1 MVQGCYTRTRASVLR
16 YLYRPLIRQTDGEH
30 MHFPHIFIFS
40 ELTYLFYIL
49 LVIGN
54 IFTRVMPPRKGSKQK
69 TEKRTKSTQGNSI
82 NNENDIKQVKLSKD
96 RAADYG
102 VNSERRNDSQTV
114 QKPAKRKRGDDKKGN
129 PVPKGETELSRD
141 NKGNINVSKTPGDET
156 SEQDEE
162 TYKKGRKRISQSSG
176 KSKDEPKAKKGR
188 RKQAE
193 TVETQRSA
201 KRTRTKKTLDTVVDE
216 STIESQIMK
225 EEQTETT
232 GDVKTEAVP
241 ENDTKNLSV
250 TINNDN
256 DDDDVGVMSS
266 TDDDDDFE
274 PVTKKLKVPLQTN
287 RVERRSAKDQKS
299 YVEESLPISQTVIEK
314 SKIKPVGKAR
324 KKSKDNVNLGTK
336 IKNTRQS
343 KTSSSKKEKTNKH
356 SHDSATESQTPV
368 IAKSCPTNSV
378 HSKKA
383 TNCHG
388 NAQKIDQSDVMSV
401 LLHMEGGSDMA
412 GPSGLCTGDSGS
424 EEGSVEDSEE
434 DSDWEEVKG
443 QL

>member
-1 MVQGCYTRTRASVLR
+1 
-16 YLYRPLIRQTDGEH
+16 
-30 MHFPHIFIFS
+30 
-40 ELTYLFYIL
+40 
-49 LVIGN
+49 
-54 IFTRVMPPRKGSKQK
+54 MPPRKGSKQK
-69 TEKRTKSTQGNSI
+69 TEKRTKSTQGNAI

-129 PVPKGETELSRD
+129 PVPQGETELSRD
-141 NKGNINVSKTPGDET
+141 NKGNINVSKTPGGET
-156 SEQDEE
+156 SEHNEE
-162 TYKKGRKRISQSSG
+162 TNKKGRKRITQSSG
-176 KSKDEPKAKKGR
+176 KSKDEPKAKKRR

-193 TVETQRSA
+193 TVEIQRSA

-216 STIESQIMK
+216 STIESKIKK

-232 GDVKTEAVP
+232 GDVKTETVP
-241 ENDTKNLSV
+241 ENDTKNLSVSAENNTKNLSV

-256 DDDDVGVMSS
+256 DVDDVGVMSS
-266 TDDDDDFE
+266 TDDDDDDDFE
-274 PVTKKLKVPLQTN
+274 PVTKKLKVPLQTD
-287 RVERRSAKDQKS
+287 RVQRRSVKDQKS
-299 YVEESLPISQTVIEK
+299 YVEESLPISQNVTEK
-314 SKIKPVGKAR
+314 TKKKPVGKAQ

-368 IAKSCPTNSV
+368 ITKTCPTKSV

-412 GPSGLCTGDSGS
+412 GPSVPCSRDSGS

>member
-1 MVQGCYTRTRASVLR
+1 
-16 YLYRPLIRQTDGEH
+16 
-30 MHFPHIFIFS
+30 
-40 ELTYLFYIL
+40 
-49 LVIGN
+49 
-54 IFTRVMPPRKGSKQK
+54 MPPRKGSKQK
-69 TEKRTKSTQGNSI
+69 TEKRTKSTQGNAI

-141 NKGNINVSKTPGDET
+141 NKGNINVSKTPGGET
-156 SEQDEE
+156 SEHNEE
-162 TYKKGRKRISQSSG
+162 TNKKGRKRITQSSG

-193 TVETQRSA
+193 TVEIQISA
-201 KRTRTKKTLDTVVDE
+201 KRTRTKKALDTVVDE
-216 STIESQIMK
+216 STIESKIKK

-232 GDVKTEAVP
+232 GDVKTETVP
-241 ENDTKNLSV
+241 ENDTKNLSVSAENNTKNLSV

-256 DDDDVGVMSS
+256 DVDDVGVMSS
-266 TDDDDDFE
+266 TDDDDDDDFE
-274 PVTKKLKVPLQTN
+274 PVTKKLKVPLQTD
-287 RVERRSAKDQKS
+287 RVQRRSAKDQKS
-299 YVEESLPISQTVIEK
+299 YVEESLPISQNVTEK
-314 SKIKPVGKAR
+314 TKKKPVGKAQ

-343 KTSSSKKEKTNKH
+343 KTYSSKKEKMNKH

-368 IAKSCPTNSV
+368 ITKTCPTKSV

-412 GPSGLCTGDSGS
+412 GPSVPCSRDSGS

>member
-1 MVQGCYTRTRASVLR
+1 
-16 YLYRPLIRQTDGEH
+16 
-30 MHFPHIFIFS
+30 
-40 ELTYLFYIL
+40 
-49 LVIGN
+49 
-54 IFTRVMPPRKGSKQK
+54 MPPRKGSKQK
-69 TEKRTKSTQGNSI
+69 TEKRTKSTQGNAI
-82 NNENDIKQVKLSKD
+82 NNENDIKLVKLSKD

-102 VNSERRNDSQTV
+102 VNSERGNDSQTV

-129 PVPKGETELSRD
+129 PVLKGETELSRD
-141 NKGNINVSKTPGDET
+141 NKGNINVSKTPGGET
-156 SEQDEE
+156 SEHNEE
-162 TYKKGRKRISQSSG
+162 TNKKGRKRITQSSG

-193 TVETQRSA
+193 TVEIQRSA
-201 KRTRTKKTLDTVVDE
+201 KRTRTKRTLDKVVDE
-216 STIESQIMK
+216 STIESKIKK

-232 GDVKTEAVP
+232 GDVKTELTVP
-241 ENDTKNLSV
+241 ENDMKNLSVSAENNTKNLSV

-256 DDDDVGVMSS
+256 DVDDVGVMSS
-266 TDDDDDFE
+266 TDDDDDDFE
-274 PVTKKLKVPLQTN
+274 PVTKKLKVPLQTD

-299 YVEESLPISQTVIEK
+299 YVEESLPISQNVTEK
-314 SKIKPVGKAR
+314 TKKKPVGKAQ

-368 IAKSCPTNSV
+368 ITKTCPTKSV

-412 GPSGLCTGDSGS
+412 GPSVLCSRDSGS

>member
-1 MVQGCYTRTRASVLR
+1 
-16 YLYRPLIRQTDGEH
+16 
-30 MHFPHIFIFS
+30 
-40 ELTYLFYIL
+40 
-49 LVIGN
+49 
-54 IFTRVMPPRKGSKQK
+54 MPPRKGSKQK
-69 TEKRTKSTQGNSI
+69 TDKRTKSTQGNAI
-82 NNENDIKQVKLSKD
+82 NNENDIKLVKLSKD

-129 PVPKGETELSRD
+129 PVLKGETELSRD
-141 NKGNINVSKTPGDET
+141 NKGNINVSKTPGGET
-156 SEQDEE
+156 SEHNEE
-162 TYKKGRKRISQSSG
+162 TNKKGRKRITQSSG

-193 TVETQRSA
+193 TVEIQRSA

-216 STIESQIMK
+216 STIKSKIKK

-232 GDVKTEAVP
+232 GNVKTEAVP
-241 ENDTKNLSV
+241 ENNTKNLSV
-250 TINNDN
+250 TIDNDN

-266 TDDDDDFE
+266 TDDEDDEDDDFE
-274 PVTKKLKVPLQTN
+274 PVMKKLKVPLQTN

-299 YVEESLPISQTVIEK
+299 YVKESLPISQNVTEK
-314 SKIKPVGKAR
+314 TKKKPVGKAQ

-343 KTSSSKKEKTNKH
+343 KTSSLKKEKTNKH
-356 SHDSATESQTPV
+356 SYDSTTESQTPV
-368 IAKSCPTNSV
+368 INKTCPTNGV
-378 HSKKA
+378 HSKI
-383 TNCHG
+383 CHG
-388 NAQKIDQSDVMSV
+388 NVQKIDQSDVMSI

-412 GPSGLCTGDSGS
+412 GPSGPCTRDSGS
-424 EEGSVEDSEE
+424 EGGSVEDSEE

>member
-1 MVQGCYTRTRASVLR
+1 
-16 YLYRPLIRQTDGEH
+16 
-30 MHFPHIFIFS
+30 
-40 ELTYLFYIL
+40 
-49 LVIGN
+49 
-54 IFTRVMPPRKGSKQK
+54 MPPRKGSKQK
-69 TEKRTKSTQGNSI
+69 TEKRTKSTQGNAI

-129 PVPKGETELSRD
+129 PVPQGETELSRD
-141 NKGNINVSKTPGDET
+141 NKGNINVSKTPGGET
-156 SEQDEE
+156 SEHNEE
-162 TYKKGRKRISQSSG
+162 TNKKGRKRITQSSG

-193 TVETQRSA
+193 TVEIQRSA
-201 KRTRTKKTLDTVVDE
+201 KRTRTKKALDTVVDE
-216 STIESQIMK
+216 STIDSKIKK
-225 EEQTETT
+225 EKQTETT
-232 GDVKTEAVP
+232 GDVKTETVP
-241 ENDTKNLSV
+241 ENDTKNLSVSAENNTKNLSV

-256 DDDDVGVMSS
+256 DVDDVGVMSS
-266 TDDDDDFE
+266 TDDDDDDDFE
-274 PVTKKLKVPLQTN
+274 PVTKKLKVPLQTD
-287 RVERRSAKDQKS
+287 RVQRRSAKDQKS
-299 YVEESLPISQTVIEK
+299 YVEESLPISQNVTEK
-314 SKIKPVGKAR
+314 TKKKPVGKAQ

-368 IAKSCPTNSV
+368 ITKTCPTKSV

-412 GPSGLCTGDSGS
+412 GPSVPCLRDSGS

>member
-1 MVQGCYTRTRASVLR
+1 
-16 YLYRPLIRQTDGEH
+16 
-30 MHFPHIFIFS
+30 
-40 ELTYLFYIL
+40 
-49 LVIGN
+49 
-54 IFTRVMPPRKGSKQK
+54 MPPRKGSKQK
-69 TEKRTKSTQGNSI
+69 TEKRTKSTQGNAI
-82 NNENDIKQVKLSKD
+82 NNENNIKQVKLSKD

-141 NKGNINVSKTPGDET
+141 NKGNINVSKTPGGET
-156 SEQDEE
+156 SEHNEE
-162 TYKKGRKRISQSSG
+162 TNKKGRKRITQSSG

-193 TVETQRSA
+193 TVEIQISA
-201 KRTRTKKTLDTVVDE
+201 KRTRTKKALDTVVDE
-216 STIESQIMK
+216 STIESKIKK

-232 GDVKTEAVP
+232 GDVKTETVP
-241 ENDTKNLSV
+241 ENDTKNLSVSVENNTKNLSV

-256 DDDDVGVMSS
+256 DVNDVGVMSS
-266 TDDDDDFE
+266 TDDDDDDDFE
-274 PVTKKLKVPLQTN
+274 PVTKKLKVPLQTD

-299 YVEESLPISQTVIEK
+299 YVEESLPISQNVTEK
-314 SKIKPVGKAR
+314 TKKKPVGKAQ

-356 SHDSATESQTPV
+356 SHDSATESQSPV
-368 IAKSCPTNSV
+368 ITKTCPTKSV
-378 HSKKA
+378 HSKKP

-412 GPSGLCTGDSGS
+412 GPSVPCSRDSGS

>member
-1 MVQGCYTRTRASVLR
+1 
-16 YLYRPLIRQTDGEH
+16 

-69 TEKRTKSTQGNSI
+69 TEKRTKSTQGNAI

-102 VNSERRNDSQTV
+102 VNSENRNDSQTV

-141 NKGNINVSKTPGDET
+141 NKGNINVSKTPGGET
-156 SEQDEE
+156 SEHNEE
-162 TYKKGRKRISQSSG
+162 TNKKERKRITQSSG

-193 TVETQRSA
+193 TVEIQRSA
-201 KRTRTKKTLDTVVDE
+201 KRTRTKKALDTVVDE
-216 STIESQIMK
+216 STIESKIMK

-250 TINNDN
+250 SAENNTKNLSVTINTDN
-256 DDDDVGVMSS
+256 DVDDVGVMSS
-266 TDDDDDFE
+266 TDDDDDDDDFE
-274 PVTKKLKVPLQTN
+274 LVTKKLKVPLQTD

-299 YVEESLPISQTVIEK
+299 YVEESLPISQNVTEK
-314 SKIKPVGKAR
+314 TKKKPVGKAQ

-368 IAKSCPTNSV
+368 ITKTCPTKSV

-412 GPSGLCTGDSGS
+412 GPSGPCTGDSGS
-424 EEGSVEDSEE
+424 EGGSVEDSEE

>member
-1 MVQGCYTRTRASVLR
+1 
-16 YLYRPLIRQTDGEH
+16 
-30 MHFPHIFIFS
+30 
-40 ELTYLFYIL
+40 
-49 LVIGN
+49 
-54 IFTRVMPPRKGSKQK
+54 MPPRKGSKQK
-69 TEKRTKSTQGNSI
+69 TEKRTKSTQGNAI
-82 NNENDIKQVKLSKD
+82 NNENDIIQVKLSKD

-141 NKGNINVSKTPGDET
+141 NKGNINVSKTPGGET
-156 SEQDEE
+156 SEHNEE
-162 TYKKGRKRISQSSG
+162 TNKKGRKRITQSSG

-193 TVETQRSA
+193 TVEIQRSA
-201 KRTRTKKTLDTVVDE
+201 KRTRTKKALDTVVDE
-216 STIESQIMK
+216 STIESKIKK

-250 TINNDN
+250 TIYNDN
-256 DDDDVGVMSS
+256 DVDDVGVMSS
-266 TDDDDDFE
+266 TDDADDDDDFE

-299 YVEESLPISQTVIEK
+299 IVKESLPISQNVIETTK
-314 SKIKPVGKAR
+314 KKPVGKAQ
-324 KKSKDNVNLGTK
+324 KKSKDNLNLGTK

-368 IAKSCPTNSV
+368 IAKTCPTNSV

-412 GPSGLCTGDSGS
+412 GPSGPCTGDSGS
-424 EEGSVEDSEE
+424 EGGSVEDSEE

-443 QL
+443 

>member
-1 MVQGCYTRTRASVLR
+1 
-16 YLYRPLIRQTDGEH
+16 
-30 MHFPHIFIFS
+30 
-40 ELTYLFYIL
+40 
-49 LVIGN
+49 
-54 IFTRVMPPRKGSKQK
+54 MPPRKGSKQK
-69 TEKRTKSTQGNSI
+69 TEKRTKSTQGNAI
-82 NNENDIKQVKLSKD
+82 NNKNDIKQVKLSKLSKD
-96 RAADYG
+96 RTADYG
-102 VNSERRNDSQTV
+102 VNNERRNDLQTV

-129 PVPKGETELSRD
+129 PVLKGEPRD
-141 NKGNINVSKTPGDET
+141 NKGNINVSKTPGGET
-156 SEQDEE
+156 SEHNEE
-162 TYKKGRKRISQSSG
+162 TNKKGRKRITQSSG

-188 RKQAE
+188 RKQTE
-193 TVETQRSA
+193 TVEIQRSA

-216 STIESQIMK
+216 STIESKIKK

-232 GDVKTEAVP
+232 DNVKTETVP
-241 ENDTKNLSV
+241 ENDTKNLSVSAENSTKNLSV

-274 PVTKKLKVPLQTN
+274 PVTKKLKVPLQTD

-299 YVEESLPISQTVIEK
+299 YVKESLPISQNVTEK
-314 SKIKPVGKAR
+314 TKKKPVGKAQ

-368 IAKSCPTNSV
+368 IAKTCPTNSV

-388 NAQKIDQSDVMSV
+388 NARKIDQSDVMSV

-412 GPSGLCTGDSGS
+412 GPSGPCTGDSGS
-424 EEGSVEDSEE
+424 EGGSVEDSEE

>member
-1 MVQGCYTRTRASVLR
+1 
-16 YLYRPLIRQTDGEH
+16 
-30 MHFPHIFIFS
+30 
-40 ELTYLFYIL
+40 
-49 LVIGN
+49 
-54 IFTRVMPPRKGSKQK
+54 MPPRKGSKQK
-69 TEKRTKSTQGNSI
+69 TEKRTKSTQGNAI

-129 PVPKGETELSRD
+129 PVPKGETQLSRD
-141 NKGNINVSKTPGDET
+141 NKGNINVSKTPGGET
-156 SEQDEE
+156 SEHNEE
-162 TYKKGRKRISQSSG
+162 TNKKGRKRITQSSG

-193 TVETQRSA
+193 TAEIQRSA
-201 KRTRTKKTLDTVVDE
+201 KRTRTKKALDTVVDE
-216 STIESQIMK
+216 STIESKIMK

-232 GDVKTEAVP
+232 GNVKTETVP
-241 ENDTKNLSV
+241 ENDTKNLSVSAENNTKNLSV

-256 DDDDVGVMSS
+256 DVNDVGVMSS
-266 TDDDDDFE
+266 TDDDDDDDFE
-274 PVTKKLKVPLQTN
+274 PATKKLKVPLQTN

-299 YVEESLPISQTVIEK
+299 YVKESLPISQNVTEK
-314 SKIKPVGKAR
+314 TKKKPVGKAQ

-356 SHDSATESQTPV
+356 SHDSATESQSPV
-368 IAKSCPTNSV
+368 ITKTCPTKSV
-378 HSKKA
+378 HSKKP

-388 NAQKIDQSDVMSV
+388 SAQKIDQSDVMSV

-412 GPSGLCTGDSGS
+412 GPSVPCSRDSGS
-424 EEGSVEDSEE
+424 EEGSVEESEE

>member
-1 MVQGCYTRTRASVLR
+1 
-16 YLYRPLIRQTDGEH
+16 
-30 MHFPHIFIFS
+30 
-40 ELTYLFYIL
+40 
-49 LVIGN
+49 
-54 IFTRVMPPRKGSKQK
+54 MPPRKGSKQK
-69 TEKRTKSTQGNSI
+69 SEKRTKSTQGNAI

-141 NKGNINVSKTPGDET
+141 NKGNINVSKTPGGET
-156 SEQDEE
+156 SEHNEE
-162 TYKKGRKRISQSSG
+162 TNKKGRKRITQSSG

-193 TVETQRSA
+193 TVEIQRSA
-201 KRTRTKKTLDTVVDE
+201 KRTRTKKALDTVVDE
-216 STIESQIMK
+216 STIESKIMK

-232 GDVKTEAVP
+232 DDVKTEAVP

-250 TINNDN
+250 TINNDV

-266 TDDDDDFE
+266 TDDGDDDFE

-299 YVEESLPISQTVIEK
+299 IVKESLPISQNVTEK
-314 SKIKPVGKAR
+314 TKKKPVGKAQ

-368 IAKSCPTNSV
+368 ITKTCPTKSV

-412 GPSGLCTGDSGS
+412 GPSGPCTGDSGS